1 MTTDEI
7 ITLYEALI
15 ETHVDSY
22 DTTGSDATKV
32 AVLNRA
38 QKIIARAIRFFDPKI
53 TWTLTASTAEYKMAD
68 GTVFSKEIRKPYNVY
83 LNSQE
88 LRLYTLNEFLSTYS
102 DYRWNATAG
111 SPACAYWHV
120 GTMGM
125 HVPPDAAA
133 AAYTCYV
140 SAECYPAAMSA
151 ADAPAL
157 AVINGLPGEL
167 HEAIAYLGAVL
178 ASQPTASDEISIMKM
193 GEYNR
198 SASALISE
206 VRDMN
211 EALILGDLDTSHEKY
226 IC

>member
-15 ETHVDSY
+15 DTHVDSY
-22 DTTGSDATKV
+22 DTTGTDATKV
-32 AVLNRA
+32 VVLNRA

-68 GTVFSKEIRKPYNVY
+68 SAVFSKEIRKPYNVY
-83 LNSQE
+83 LNSKE
-88 LRLYTLNEFLSTYS
+88 ITLYQLNEFLLMHK
-102 DYRWNATAG
+102 DYRWNNTAG
-111 SPACAYWHV
+111 TPTCAYWHV
-120 GTMGM
+120 GTMGL
-125 HVPPDAAA
+125 HVQPDAAA

-140 SAECYPAAMSA
+140 SGECYPAAMSA

-157 AVINGLPGEL
+157 ATINGLPGEL

-178 ASQPTASDEISIMKM
+178 AGQPTASDETSLYKL
-193 GEYNR
+193 GQFNN
-198 SASALISE
+198 SASAIMSE

-211 EALILGDLDTSHEKY
+211 ESLILGDFNTSHEKY
-226 IC
+226 IS